1 MLPEAIIDLQDNR
14 LGSVPSDLNGAHV
27 TVGISSLGTPNTLY
41 RCSSLEDVKTK
52 LGVGPLAESVA
63 TKVSKGIRPVYAVPM
78 TVATQGTA
86 GTVTATGPNGGTA
99 GTATLAVTGN
109 SKNAYDVI
117 LEITRDG
124 LNLAANTAAFRVSFD
139 GGDTFTDETAV
150 PVSGAYSGAAVETGL
165 TLTFTNGATGTS
177 FVKGTQYKFASSA
190 PLADSTGLAAALDA
204 VLNTGGL
211 DVEGVHVAASLSGAQ
226 AAVLAAKND
235 LARSKY
241 RFWWG
246 VGETRTKTTAET
258 LDQWVTAVLADYAN
272 TFNRYCSVIS
282 GDAEVLSQLTARI
295 DRRNP
300 ASQMLAWSLQSAVS
314 QSPGEVARGTVPD
327 VLKLYHDE
335 FSLEGLSARF
345 WTMRTFDAQGGLY
358 ITDGK
363 TLAPANSDYSYFEG
377 VRTINKV
384 ARAGRAVAIRYV
396 NSRFRV
402 TSAGLLDPRDTEGLI
417 AQFGT
422 PLDQMVAEGD
432 LSSYK
437 VVIDPNQ
444 NILSTK
450 IIYVDIDCVPV
461 GIARVIRVRLGYLN
475 PRLVS
480 QQVAQAAAPQVTA

>member
-27 TVGISSLGTPNTLY
+27 TIGISSLGTPNTLY

-78 TVATQGTA
+78 TVATPGAAGAVTKTGT
-86 GTVTATGPNGGTA
+86 
-99 GTATLAVTGN
+99 GTATLAVAGN
-109 SKNAYDVI
+109 TKNAYDVI
-117 LEITRDG
+117 AEITRDG
-124 LNLAANTAAFRVSFD
+124 LTLVANTAAFRLSFD
-139 GGDTFTDETAV
+139 GGDTYSDETAM
-150 PVSGAYSGAAVETGL
+150 PVSGVYAGVAADTGL
-165 TLTFTNGATGTS
+165 TLTFTNGAGTS
-177 FVKGTQYKFASSA
+177 FVTGTKYAFTSSA

-211 DVEGVHVAASLSGAQ
+211 DVEGVHVAAPLTGAQ

-235 LARSKY
+235 AARAKY

-246 VGETRTKTTAET
+246 VGETRTKTSIET
-258 LDQWVTAVLADYAN
+258 LDQWVTAVLADYA
-272 TFNRYCSVIS
+272 TVFNRYCSVIS
-282 GDAEVLSQLTARI
+282 GDAEVLSMLTARI

-300 ASQMLAWSLQSAVS
+300 ASQMLTWALQSAVS

-363 TLAPANSDYSYFEG
+363 TLAPANSDYSYLEG

-384 ARAGRAVAIRYV
+384 ARAGRSVAIRYV

-402 TSAGLLDPRDTEGLI
+402 TAAGLLDPRDTQSLI